1 MRGQAEMM
9 DAESFAALNL
19 ELVDHMVSTP
29 LPPKIEGVFYGEV
42 EVCVPAVSWS
52 NEGGRQP
59 SAVKVS
65 AARLGYT
72 DSCMI
77 LCCRS
82 G

>member
-1 MRGQAEMM
+1 MM

-59 SAVKVS
+59 NAVKVR
-65 AARLGYT
+65 AACARIRTRL
-72 DSCMI
+72 MP
-77 LCCRS
+77 LFWCRS